1 MMYFLQEIGLN
12 LIDIIIYHTTQYKE
26 VIILK
31 LIDRLSSSYEYV
43 CNNSKNIKINYSK
56 IDDMIEQIKNSSV
69 DYWLDSNPYSLMDL
83 KTEEI
88 INFLFIY
95 HTIGDY
101 CFWGDPKWKI
111 QTDLGTLDGSYAI
124 IQLIL
129 NRFKENNNFEMSF
142 EEFKKLLKGNVTIPL
157 LEDRYQNLVKL
168 NNFLK
173 SRNMTGYELI
183 KELNVDNELFDF
195 IVSNFDFFEDKSN
208 YDGKEILFYKRAQLF
223 TSDILHVKEKKEH
236 INVDYSHLIGCAD
249 YKIPQVM
256 RCYGMI
262 EFSDSLAE
270 KIDSKIELEEGSL
283 EEIEIRANTLKVINY
298 IYEKLDKRYSR
309 MNINDFIWLLGQ
321 DKSKMTKP
329 YHRTL
334 TKHYQYYD
342 KIKEKIRNINNYQ
355 LITTNMN
362 YKIEMQQRRYLKNY

>member
-1 MMYFLQEIGLN
+1 M
-12 LIDIIIYHTTQYKE
+12 
-26 VIILK
+26 K

-124 IQLIL
+124 IYLIL

-223 TSDILHVKEKKEH
+223 TSDILHVREKKEH

-334 TKHYQYYD
+334 TKHY
-342 KIKEKIRNINNYQ
+342 
-355 LITTNMN
+355 
-362 YKIEMQQRRYLKNY
+362 

>member
-1 MMYFLQEIGLN
+1 M
-12 LIDIIIYHTTQYKE
+12 
-26 VIILK
+26 K

-124 IQLIL
+124 IYLIL

-173 SRNMTGYELI
+173 TRNMTSYELI

-223 TSDILHVKEKKEH
+223 TSDILHVREKKEH

-334 TKHYQYYD
+334 TKHY
-342 KIKEKIRNINNYQ
+342 
-355 LITTNMN
+355 
-362 YKIEMQQRRYLKNY
+362 

>member
-1 MMYFLQEIGLN
+1 M
-12 LIDIIIYHTTQYKE
+12 
-26 VIILK
+26 K

-124 IQLIL
+124 IYLIL

-173 SRNMTGYELI
+173 SRNMTSYELI

-223 TSDILHVKEKKEH
+223 TSDILHVREKKEH
-236 INVDYSHLIGCAD
+236 INVDYSHLIGYAD

-334 TKHYQYYD
+334 TKHY
-342 KIKEKIRNINNYQ
+342 
-355 LITTNMN
+355 
-362 YKIEMQQRRYLKNY
+362 

>member
-1 MMYFLQEIGLN
+1 M
-12 LIDIIIYHTTQYKE
+12 
-26 VIILK
+26 K

-124 IQLIL
+124 IYLIL

-223 TSDILHVKEKKEH
+223 TSDILHVREKKEH

-298 IYEKLDKRYSR
+298 IYEKLDKKYSR
-309 MNINDFIWLLGQ
+309 MNINDFIWILGQ

-334 TKHYQYYD
+334 TKHY
-342 KIKEKIRNINNYQ
+342 
-355 LITTNMN
+355 
-362 YKIEMQQRRYLKNY
+362 